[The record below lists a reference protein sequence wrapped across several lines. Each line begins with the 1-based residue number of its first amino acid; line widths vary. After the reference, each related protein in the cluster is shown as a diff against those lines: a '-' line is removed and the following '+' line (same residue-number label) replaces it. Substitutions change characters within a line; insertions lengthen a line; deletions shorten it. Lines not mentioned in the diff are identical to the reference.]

1 MLRVK
6 RPLTLAQLGL
16 ALALLAAACGGQ
28 ADFTGLTADDPIA
41 ELPEGLTLSVNPANL
56 PENFGV
62 NLAAIPAETFAAGE
76 AGESWAVALA
86 ALPSY
91 LRLHSAIFAVQT
103 EGDLPA
109 EMFLSVIAPAGA
121 EIHRLDL
128 YAWDGAAWSF
138 LPAQAR
144 GGQLVATVTQPP
156 AALALFENAPLPPLA
171 LTTVEPGQ
179 TLSPEAESIFNA
191 VLLGGVLAQADGSL
205 GGQVPGVP
213 LDQSFAVLPVVRN
226 HASAAAD
233 PAVLEAILS
242 DEAVRANHLQML
254 AGFAASGGY
263 DGVVLDY
270 AGVTPEQSP
279 AFAQFVAD
287 LAGQLH
293 AQGKSL
299 YIQVEAP
306 VAEGDAY
313 RTGGYDWRALG
324 AVADALLVP
333 MPADPAAYGN
343 GAADHLL
350 AWAVGEAPRARLRL
364 LTTAL
369 SVESANGTFGLLD
382 PAAALAPLGGVTL
395 EAEGQLLPGDQ
406 ITVKLSG
413 EVQSLTYDQ
422 AAYAASYTYT
432 GADGA
437 ARTLWLTSPSTLRQ
451 RLALAEKYRLGGV
464 AVNDLLAANVPA
476 DMLAALTQYKAA
488 VQAEVSAHAELLWTV
503 RNEAGIIALATA
515 QPGESYVYVAPVP
528 GEYQFS
534 ADLQHGGSADLG
546 QVAVQVAQ
554 VTPTPSPEPTA
565 TTALNVGAI
574 TPAAPAP
581 TSAGGTPA
589 PTSSAPT
596 ATKPPSDG
604 GVFVPPPPIGAGTF
618 ELGGQVP
625 GFIGNLGL
633 MQQAHMK
640 WVKFQ
645 CKPGCD
651 YAGFISAG
659 KGAGF
664 KVLLSAV
671 GDHGRSADPA
681 YFPEYAAWVA
691 GMSAAGADAIEVW
704 NEANLDREWANGHI
718 NGANYAELLR
728 QAYNAIKGSG
738 GAMVISGAPA
748 PTGAAGAA
756 GCIAALCND
765 DVFLQ
770 QMANAGAA
778 NYMDCV
784 GVHYNTGTT
793 SPNATTGSA
802 LSGYHYSYYF
812 WPMVNLYWGAFGG
825 TRPLCFT
832 ELGYLSAEGYG
843 SLSPFFAWAAD
854 NTVAEQAQ
862 WLAEAASLA
871 GNSGQVRMMIVFNVD
886 FTHYSDDPQAGYAM
900 RRPDG
905 SCPACSAL
913 GAVVP

>member
-1 MLRVK
+1 MLRLK
-6 RPLTLAQLGL
+6 RHVILPQLGL
-16 ALALLAAACGGQ
+16 ALLLLAAACGGSGVEY
-28 ADFTGLTADDPIA
+28 APLTADNPVA
-41 ELPEGLTLSVNPANL
+41 KLPEGLTLSVAADNL
-56 PENFGV
+56 PDNFRL
-62 NLAAIPAETFAAGE
+62 NLTAIPAETFAAGE
-76 AGESWAVALA
+76 AGESWAAALA

-91 LRLHSAIFAVQT
+91 LRLHSAVFNIRT
-103 EGDLPA
+103 EGDLP
-109 EMFLSVIAPAGA
+109 ERMFLSVVVPSGA
-121 EIHRLDL
+121 EAQRLDL

-138 LPAQAR
+138 LPAQVR
-144 GGQLVATVTQPP
+144 GGQLVADVAAPP
-156 AALALFENAPLPPLA
+156 PPALALFENAPLPPLT
-171 LTTVEPGQ
+171 LTTLEPGQ
-179 TLSPEAESIFNA
+179 SLTAESGAALNA

-226 HASAAAD
+226 HLSGEAEAATLA
-233 PAVLEAILS
+233 ALLS
-242 DEAVRANHLQML
+242 DEAIRANHLQTL

-263 DGVVLDY
+263 DGLVLDY
-270 AGVTPEQSP
+270 LGVTPDLGP
-279 AFAQFVAD
+279 AFAQLVDD

-299 YIQVEAP
+299 FVQLPLPTADGT
-306 VAEGDAY
+306 AFN
-313 RTGGYDWRALG
+313 TGGYDWRVLG
-324 AVADALLVP
+324 GSADALLLP

-343 GAADHLL
+343 GAADNLL
-350 AWAVGEAPRARLRL
+350 GWAVGEVPRGRLRL

-369 SVESANGTFGLLD
+369 SVESSEGAFSLLD
-382 PAAALAPLGGVTL
+382 PAAALVPLGGVTV
-395 EAEGQLLPGDQ
+395 EDSAAQVVPGDS

-413 EVQSLTYDQ
+413 EVQSLTYDPL
-422 AAYAASYTYT
+422 AFAASYTYDRA
-432 GADGA
+432 GAP
-437 ARTLWLTSPSTLRQ
+437 RTVWLTSASTLRQ

-476 DMLAALTQYKAA
+476 GMLAALTQYKAS
-488 VQAEVSAHAELLWTV
+488 VQADAAAHAQLLWTV
-503 RNEAGIIALATA
+503 RNRDGIIALATA
-515 QPGESYVYVAPVP
+515 QPNQPYVYVAPVP
-528 GEYQFS
+528 GEYRFS
-534 ADLQHGGSADLG
+534 ADLQHGDSADLG
-546 QVAVQVAQ
+546 DVAVEVAAI
-554 VTPTPSPEPTA
+554 TPTPSPEPTA

-574 TPAAPAP
+574 TPAP
-581 TSAGGTPA
+581 TLPGGTPA
-589 PTSSAPT
+589 PTSAVPT
-596 ATKPPSDG
+596 ATSPPSDG
-604 GVFVPPPPIGAGTF
+604 GVFIPPPPIGAGTF

-633 MQQAHMK
+633 MQQAHMR

-651 YAGFISAG
+651 YAGFIAAG

-671 GDHGRSADPA
+671 GDHGLSSDPA
-681 YFPEYAAWVA
+681 YFPQYAAWVA

-718 NGANYAELLR
+718 NGANYTELLR

-748 PTGAAGAA
+748 PTGAAGGA

-770 QMANAGAA
+770 QMAVAGAA

-812 WPMVNLYWGAFGG
+812 WPMVDLYWSSFGG

-843 SLSPFFAWAAD
+843 SLHPFFAWAAD

-905 SCPACSAL
+905 SCPACAAL